1 MYSDSIER
9 FHISAFL
16 SAVLAQNILEAEGPW
31 FESFLL
37 NALMVFFCEMLIDII
52 KHSFL
57 AKFND
62 MKPIVYSEFLEEL
75 CNQTLNIQT
84 ENTDSRKRTLT
95 FIPLAPACVVI
106 RVLTPVYSAHLPP
119 SPLPWR
125 LFWILFLSALTYV
138 MLTSL
143 KVMVGMGLQKHASWY
158 VERCRRRK
166 KRIHND

>member
-1 MYSDSIER
+1 
-9 FHISAFL
+9 
-16 SAVLAQNILEAEGPW
+16 
-31 FESFLL
+31 
-37 NALMVFFCEMLIDII
+37 MVFFIV
-52 KHSFL
+52 
-57 AKFND
+57 FNLF
-62 MKPIVYSEFLEEL
+62 VEL
-75 CNQTLNIQT
+75 RLKILGVRDLSSGFQ
-84 ENTDSRKRTLT
+84 
-95 FIPLAPACVVI
+95 VI

-143 KVMVGMGLQKHASWY
+143 KVMVGMGLQKHANWY